1 MDTSTLFGA
10 ALRWF
15 DDERVLTVLSRTGR
29 SYPCL
34 FGSDGSVQP
43 LADGDFVTSNFATAA
58 GRVAVVGNEG
68 SAPGE
73 VYAVEEGRVR
83 QLTRDGSRWFG
94 PFKRELVN
102 VRFGKRSGGDFE
114 GWLIRG
120 RAAGKKRP
128 LVLTIHGGP
137 YLAYGPPPTTTML
150 AIADAGFHVL
160 YTNPRGSMG
169 YGEEY
174 AKALHGAWGEPDTND
189 QLRAIQ
195 WAVREGYADRDRI
208 GVIGGSYGGY
218 MTAWLL
224 GHHPGRFAAAVC
236 ENPVS
241 DLVAEFGH
249 SDFGFFSIEGAAGV
263 RLPHEDP
270 ERVREK
276 SPSAHIHRNRTPLLL
291 IQAENDMRC
300 PPSQSEIL
308 FTALRW
314 LERPVELLR
323 YPGES
328 HALGAT
334 GRPDRRQDRL
344 ERIIAWFDQHL

>member
-1 MDTSTLFGA
+1 
-10 ALRWF
+10 
-15 DDERVLTVLSRTGR
+15 V
-29 SYPCL
+29 
-34 FGSDGSVQP
+34 DGSIQE
-43 LADGDFVTSNFATAA
+43 LASGDFVTSNFAVGG
-58 GRVAVVGNEG
+58 GRIAVVGNEG

-94 PFKRELVN
+94 PFRRELVN
-102 VRFGKRSGGDFE
+102 VRFGKRSGGDFV
-114 GWLIRG
+114 GWLIPGRG
-120 RAAGKKRP
+120 QGKKRP

-174 AKALHGAWGEPDTND
+174 SKALHGAWGEPDTGD
-189 QLRAIQ
+189 QLRALQ

-263 RLPHEDP
+263 RLPHDDP

-308 FTALRW
+308 FAALRW
-314 LERPVELLR
+314 LERPVELVR

-328 HALGAT
+328 HALGGT

-344 ERIIAWFDQHL
+344 ERIIAWFEQHL